1 MEIIILYLKM
11 QRHPDSR
18 TLRTKVQTTTAT
30 TQLPVGLSLGVVGV
44 CGRAR
49 FNVSHFAQFHH
60 FNNV

>member
-18 TLRTKVQTTTAT
+18 TLRTKVQTTT
-30 TQLPVGLSLGVVGV
+30 QLPVGLELGVVGV